1 MAVPGRS
8 QVVFLLMSGLLAV
21 VVGCQQ
27 YGPVSPRA
35 WEIATAIYS
44 ACNRQDVDR
53 LPAVD
58 QVISEAFAA
67 EQISESEQRA
77 LRQMLT
83 DAEQGRWQTAMEDA
97 RTMLNE
103 QITQ

>member
-1 MAVPGRS
+1 MAVSDRS
-8 QVVFLLMSGLLAV
+8 KVMLLLLSGLLAGIS
-21 VVGCQQ
+21 GCQQ

-44 ACNRQDVDR
+44 VSNRQDPDR

-58 QVISEAFAA
+58 TVISEAFAA
-67 EQISESEQRA
+67 QQISESEQQA

-83 DAEQGRWQTAMEDA
+83 DAEEGRWQKAMEDA

-103 QITQ
+103 QVTK